1 MSSSI
6 VETVDI
12 EAPVAV
18 TWALWSD
25 VTQWPKFLS
34 HVQRVDPLDEK

>member
-12 EAPVAV
+12 KAPVAV
-18 TWALWSD
+18 SWALWSD
-25 VTQWPKFLS
+25 VARWRS
-34 HVQRVDPLDEK
+34 